1 MTFSV
6 NNQVQVSVEDLMDTL
21 NSVQEEEA
29 TNTRTGIAPRPEKA
43 KGKDEDVLGFFR
55 DMFAN
60 SQAKA
65 VEAREAIQPEMY
77 KLAKDSAYEVSQ
89 ARQMAGITRSLTEG
103 GGEIGRK
110 PLPEGTTLRPVAKPP
125 MTNMR
130 DVTGTDE
137 GKLDNEQP
145 LRDLASAV
153 ANEQIPSEELEPV
166 AKDEAD
172 EIVNTLV
179 EQLTNTRI
187 TAGGATEESAPVTVE
202 PTSVEE
208 ETAGGLMMRPKT
220 RPGLLSPDEKEQA
233 KAAQTYLG
241 LTADGIIG
249 KGSKRSIAGFQF
261 KAGIPV
267 SGELDDAT
275 KKAMQNPDALD
286 PRNSKMQIDVLN
298 SSGDGPD
305 MPKIKEW
312 AKGNIKDPTR
322 AAAFV
327 ATVEAETGGRDL
339 VEGGRLYSG
348 ELGRN
353 RTPSEVASLLG
364 GNSARQDAFKALAG
378 NPEYIRGDSDTKN
391 DMIFDIFYDDQYRSK
406 KYKLGNTEPGDGSR
420 FKGRGLVQLTGRK
433 NYRDVGNIIGIDL
446 EANPSLVNDPR
457 YAAPVAMAY
466 LSLPGK
472 DFFSRE
478 MTQEGLRKVVGHH
491 NPTKNGVTEA
501 QRRWNNVKALKK
513 EMY

>member
-1 MTFSV
+1 MNKYKYSFDLGAFFGSEEKETKLKEAPE
-6 NNQVQVSVEDLMDTL
+6 VETSILPRPKQKQEA
-21 NSVQEEEA
+21 VQEA
-29 TNTRTGIAPRPEKA
+29 KPEY
-43 KGKDEDVLGFFR
+43 DPYGFIP
-55 DMFAN
+55 DFA
-60 SQAKA
+60 A
-65 VEAREAIQPEMY
+65 
-77 KLAKDSAYEVSQ
+77 AYEGAGGVPTVGSDLPLPAGEEQ
-89 ARQMAGITRSLTEG
+89 ARY
-103 GGEIGRK
+103 
-110 PLPEGTTLRPVAKPP
+110 
-125 MTNMR
+125 
-130 DVTGTDE
+130 
-137 GKLDNEQP
+137 
-145 LRDLASAV
+145 ASAV
-153 ANEQIPSEELEPV
+153 ESLLNEMQGSLTSQPDLTAATPV
-166 AKDEAD
+166 DTPD
-172 EIVNTLV
+172 M
-179 EQLTNTRI
+179 
-187 TAGGATEESAPVTVE
+187 ATSVESAVAEAMNTPVPETVE

-208 ETAGGLMMRPKT
+208 ETAGGLMGRPKA

-312 AKGNIKDPTR
+312 AKSNIKDPTR

-348 ELGRN
+348 KLRRN

-364 GNSARQDAFKALAG
+364 GNSARKTAFKALAG
-378 NPEYIRGDSDTKN
+378 NPEYIRGDSATKN

-478 MTQEGLRKVVGHH
+478 MTQEGLRQVVGHH
-491 NPTKNGVTEA
+491 NPTENGVTEA
-501 QRRWNNVKALKK
+501 EKRWNNVKALKK

>member
-1 MTFSV
+1 MTISM
-6 NNQVQVSVEDLMDTL
+6 NKQVQVSVEDLLDTL
-21 NSVQEEEA
+21 NNVQEEA
-29 TNTRTGIAPRPEKA
+29 AKPSTGIASRPTKETD
-43 KGKDEDVLGFFR
+43 KDGGVLSFFR

-65 VEAREAIQPEMY
+65 AEAREAIQPEMY
-77 KLAKDSAYEVSQ
+77 RLAKESAYEVSE

-125 MTNMR
+125 MTTMR

-145 LRDLASAV
+145 LRDLASRV
-153 ANEQIPSEELEPV
+153 SSEEFVGATLKPATPEEPDDIV
-166 AKDEAD
+166 AS
-172 EIVNTLV
+172 LV
-179 EQLTNTRI
+179 DMLTTSRT
-187 TAGGATEESAPVTVE
+187 TAGKDLEEPAPETVE

-208 ETAGGLMMRPKT
+208 ETAGGLMVRPKA

-364 GNSARQDAFKALAG
+364 GNSARKTAFKALAG
-378 NPEYIRGDSDTKN
+378 NPEYIRGDSATKN
-391 DMIFDIFYDDQYRSK
+391 DMIFDIFYDDQYRTK

-478 MTQEGLRKVVGHH
+478 MTQEGLRQVVGHH

>member
-1 MTFSV
+1 MASFIDTPQTTDPLEILRYYQ
-6 NNQVQVSVEDLMDTL
+6 NQTYTPKSEQ
-21 NSVQEEEA
+21 
-29 TNTRTGIAPRPEKA
+29 TGIASKPVTDDRTSGVMKFFADWWTKSEEKVAKAREEIAPDMEELARRSAEEAALYRMEQGITESLSPYAPRTSLRPPSRPEEITDAPKA
-43 KGKDEDVLGFFR
+43 
-55 DMFAN
+55 A
-60 SQAKA
+60 
-65 VEAREAIQPEMY
+65 
-77 KLAKDSAYEVSQ
+77 
-89 ARQMAGITRSLTEG
+89 
-103 GGEIGRK
+103 
-110 PLPEGTTLRPVAKPP
+110 
-125 MTNMR
+125 
-130 DVTGTDE
+130 
-137 GKLDNEQP
+137 
-145 LRDLASAV
+145 
-153 ANEQIPSEELEPV
+153 EEP
-166 AKDEAD
+166 
-172 EIVNTLV
+172 T
-179 EQLTNTRI
+179 
-187 TAGGATEESAPVTVE
+187 PVTVE
-202 PTSVEE
+202 EPTPVTVEEPTPVTVEEPTPVTVEEPGPVEE
-208 ETAGGLMMRPKT
+208 ETAGGLMVRPKA

-312 AKGNIKDPTR
+312 AKSNIKDPTR

-348 ELGRN
+348 KLRRN

-364 GNSARQDAFKALAG
+364 GNSARKTAFKALAG

-391 DMIFDIFYDDQYRSK
+391 DMIFDIFYDDQYRTK

-478 MTQEGLRKVVGHH
+478 MTQEGLRQVVGHH

-501 QRRWNNVKALKK
+501 ERRWNNVKALKK